1 MLMSGMPAEPVDDL
15 PEMWWSLH
23 HGEQFVLHA
32 FFVVSLTHSTIL
44 GLVSRYHTHM

>member
-1 MLMSGMPAEPVDDL
+1 MLMSEMPAEPLDDP
-15 PEMWWSLH
+15 PEMWWSLD
-23 HGEQFVLHA
+23 HGEHFVLHA